1 MIKDRIYRSLA
12 AGSVTSS
19 VVTLVFV
26 ALAGHKFH

>member
-12 AGSVTSS
+12 AGSVAST
-19 VVTLVFV
+19 VVTLVFA